1 MYLAVWI
8 NSMFLAFVTSH
19 HMGRDAYALPMAL
32 TVLIAV
38 RLLVWKILPPEEVLS
53 SDDMRRSM
61 TSTIWIAGA
70 TALGLSLWSL
80 HILEHGDAPEHAYIA
95 MFTALCT
102 ISCAACLSSVPLA
115 AYSVVAIGTVPIS
128 ISLLSSGNLIL
139 MSMGANLLLL
149 SPLVIG
155 MVYRQ
160 HRQLRRV
167 VGSRSDMAAEKVK
180 VSKLAYRDPLT
191 GLANRRAFLD
201 ELKGMSAGAGQ
212 DMLAVGMI
220 DLDGFKVINDTYGHQ
235 TGDALLVETARR
247 FQQLD
252 IGDAMIARLGGDE
265 FAVLLRDVANLEDA
279 RLRLATLAHSFE
291 QPFLVGLQAFRLTA
305 SIGLAHSM
313 ADSATDLELVNR
325 ADLAMYESKRS
336 PSATICLFEP
346 GMEAQTR
353 RRIMIEQAL
362 GTHEENELIELHYQ
376 PVIDCT
382 TNRITAFEA
391 LARWTH
397 PVLGVISPAEFIPL
411 AEQAGMTE
419 PMTAHLLNMALR
431 TASTWPDHIG
441 LSFNLSAA
449 ELGSAGVA
457 GRLLEIV
464 NRHNFD
470 PRRLS
475 IEVTET
481 AFLSDFESARTALG
495 ALQAGG
501 VRILLDDF
509 GAGYASIGY
518 LRQIRFDGIKLD
530 GSLIATM
537 MESDAAHA
545 LLIGV
550 LRLCEAIAAPVT
562 AEMVETKAQYDL
574 LCTLGVAK
582 LQGYFLSRPL
592 PARQTLAACSEHPA
606 RKRRARAALHLVDI
620 ALARGP
626 GLAV

>member
-1 MYLAVWI
+1 MYLAVLI

-19 HMGRDAYALPMAL
+19 HMGRDAYILPAML
-32 TVLIAV
+32 VVLIAV
-38 RLLVWKILPPEEVLS
+38 RLVVWHMRRHEHTQTI
-53 SDDMRRSM
+53 DDMRRSM
-61 TSTIWIAGA
+61 ATTVMVAAA
-70 TALGLSLWSL
+70 TALGLSLWTL
-80 HILEHGDAPEHAYIA
+80 NLLAHGDAPEHTYIA

-115 AYSVVAIGTVPIS
+115 AYGVVAIGTLPIS
-128 ISLLSSGNLIL
+128 VSLLASGNMIL

-167 VGSRSDMAAEKVK
+167 VGSRTDMAAEKFK
-180 VSKLAYRDPLT
+180 VSELAYRDPLT

-212 DMLAVGMI
+212 HALAVGMV
-220 DLDGFKVINDTYGHQ
+220 DLDGFKVINDTYGHH

-252 IGDAMIARLGGDE
+252 IGDAMVARLGGDE

-291 QPFLVGLQAFRLTA
+291 QPFIVGLQAFRLTA

-313 ADSATDLELVNR
+313 GDSATDLELVNR

-362 GTHEENELIELHYQ
+362 GTHEDNELIELHYQ
-376 PVIDCT
+376 PVIDT
-382 TNRITAFEA
+382 ATNRITAFEA

-419 PMTAHLLNMALR
+419 PMTAHLLSMALR

-441 LSFNLSAA
+441 LSFNLSAG
-449 ELGSAGVA
+449 ELGSPDVA
-457 GRLLEIV
+457 KRLLEIIK
-464 NRHNFD
+464 RHNFD

-481 AFLSDFESARTALG
+481 AFLSDFESARIALG
-495 ALQAGG
+495 VLQAGG

-537 MESDAAHA
+537 LESTAAHD

-550 LRLCEAIAAPVT
+550 LRLCEAIGTPVT
-562 AEMVETKAQYDL
+562 AEMVETQAQHDL
-574 LCTLGVAK
+574 LCALGVDK

-606 RKRRARAALHLVDI
+606 RKRRARAALQMVGNVL
-620 ALARGP
+620 RREP
-626 GLAV
+626 GMMN